1 MEIAEVAKH
10 TGVPA
15 STLRYY
21 EKQGLIASVGRQG
34 IRRRFAPGVLDQL
47 ALISLGQAA
56 GLSLDDIRSMLLPN
70 GQPSIDRQMLADK
83 ADEID
88 ALIKRLR
95 AVSRGLRHAAA
106 CPAPSHAEC
115 PSFQKLLKAAASGAL
130 EKRWRR
136 PGLKLP
142 YK

>member
-1 MEIAEVAKH
+1 
-10 TGVPA
+10 
-15 STLRYY
+15 
-21 EKQGLIASVGRQG
+21 
-34 IRRRFAPGVLDQL
+34 
-47 ALISLGQAA
+47 
-56 GLSLDDIRSMLLPN
+56 MLLPN
-70 GQPSIDRQMLADK
+70 GQPSIDRQMLAAK

-130 EKRWRR
+130 EKRWKR
-136 PGLKLP
+136 PRLNLP
-142 YK
+142 TNRT